1 MASNT
6 DCNSSGERQENDVP
20 DNPRLDAAALAESEY
35 LDAKGELALTSNAA
49 RDNPGIISLHSSM
62 RLPMMSLAEL
72 ENPVTF
78 ASGRARLFT
87 RLLPSGSDTN
97 AKMTGIFVV
106 ASLA

>member
-6 DCNSSGERQENDVP
+6 GCNCSAECQENDDP
-20 DNPRLDAAALAESEY
+20 DNPRLDAAELTVSEY
-35 LDAKGELALTSNAA
+35 ANAKGELALTSSAA
-49 RDNPGIISLHSSM
+49 RDNPGIISLHSSI
-62 RLPMMSLAEL
+62 RLPIRSLAEF

-87 RLLPSGSDTN
+87 RWLPRASDTN
-97 AKMTGIFVV
+97 AKITGIFVV